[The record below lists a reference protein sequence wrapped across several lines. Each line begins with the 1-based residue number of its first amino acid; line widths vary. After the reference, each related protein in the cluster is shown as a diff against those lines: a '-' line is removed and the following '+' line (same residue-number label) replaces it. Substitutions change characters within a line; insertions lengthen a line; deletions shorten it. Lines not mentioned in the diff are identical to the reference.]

1 MKCPFSKCPFC
12 ECDLL
17 LEAKIFS
24 STDKD
29 LLPKTRYL
37 QAYVKYSKIMKLAG
51 ATEYKDRLGNSGRI
65 RDLIKDCLND
75 MDMALELKYGKRFL
89 KRWSFLANK
98 QQSNRYW
105 RKHWKITRVQNPF
118 WNSWMNEVAE
128 IRNHACH
135 KMTAFRIIADTGVY
149 YLRAESQNGKITETN
164 EEVLPYL
171 KKTLEKIKGKLEITE
186 I

>member
-1 MKCPFSKCPFC
+1 MKCPFC
-12 ECDLL
+12 EYDLL
-17 LEAKIFS
+17 LESSLKIFS
-24 STDKD
+24 SKDKD

-37 QAYVKYSKIMKLAG
+37 QAYVKYLKIKKLAEG
-51 ATEYKDRLGNSGRI
+51 KEYKDRLGNSGRV
-65 RDLIKDCLND
+65 RDWTKDCLND

-105 RKHWKITRVQNPF
+105 RKHWKITRIQNPF

-135 KMTAFRIIADTGVY
+135 KMTAFRIIGGMGAY
-149 YLRAESQNGKITETN
+149 FLRAESQDGKIITETN

-171 KKTLEKIKGKLEITE
+171 KKP
-186 I
+186 